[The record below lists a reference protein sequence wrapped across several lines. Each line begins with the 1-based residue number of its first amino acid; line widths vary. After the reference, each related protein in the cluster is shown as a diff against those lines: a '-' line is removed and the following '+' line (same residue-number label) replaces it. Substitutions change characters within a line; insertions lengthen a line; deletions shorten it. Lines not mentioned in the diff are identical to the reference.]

1 MAQMRKAEFYGM
13 MQKTLRKVDLASM
26 QNSLEVRVPFLHK
39 NMIEVAM
46 HIDPLLSYGPNR
58 KKQVLKL
65 NLLNIC
71 PSIQDDNVKRGFS
84 VPLGNWI
91 REGLYEQFELSFNE
105 LAAKDNIF
113 EEKAMKQLLLS
124 HNEGQD
130 LKWPLF
136 TLYALNKI

>member
-1 MAQMRKAEFYGM
+1 MA
-13 MQKTLRKVDLASM
+13 
-26 QNSLEVRVPFLHK
+26 
-39 NMIEVAM
+39 
-46 HIDPLLSYGPNR
+46 
-58 KKQVLKL
+58 KL